1 MINKSILDSNILAK
15 RTQTA
20 NESLLQKAMHSI
32 IEEKKKKNPLPV
44 TDEIMAWSPQT
55 FLSNLENLMLF
66 QKR

>member
-32 IEEKKKKNPLPV
+32 IEEKKKKSSSRN
-44 TDEIMAWSPQT
+44 
-55 FLSNLENLMLF
+55 
-66 QKR
+66 